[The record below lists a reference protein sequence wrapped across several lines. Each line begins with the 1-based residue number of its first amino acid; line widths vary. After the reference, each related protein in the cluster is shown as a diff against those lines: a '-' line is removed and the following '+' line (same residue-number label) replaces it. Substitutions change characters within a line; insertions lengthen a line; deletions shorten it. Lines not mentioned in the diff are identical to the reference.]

1 MKITKNFNLE
11 EFEKSDTAKRLG
23 IDNSVPK
30 ELLPNIKALC
40 EKVLEPLRAEI
51 NKTTDNRQQT
61 TDSATSL
68 VDSLTCGH
76 VVNRVSETPVVLS
89 SGYRCP
95 ALNKAVGGS
104 ATSQHMKG
112 EAADIIIPSKKVGLQ
127 WFEWMRTHLTY
138 NQLIWETNSRGGSW
152 IHVGYK
158 RTGKN
163 KMQVLNMKVI

>member
-1 MKITKNFNLE
+1 MQLTKNFKLV
-11 EFEKSDTAKRLG
+11 EFEKSDTAQRKG
-23 IDNSVPK
+23 IDNSIPAD
-30 ELLPNIKALC
+30 LIPNLKALC
-40 EKVLEPLRAEI
+40 ENVLQPLRDA
-51 NKTTDNRQQT
+51 
-61 TDSATSL
+61 
-68 VDSLTCGH
+68 VG
-76 VVNRVSETPVVLS
+76 VPVKIS

-104 ATSQHMKG
+104 ASSQHMRG
-112 EAADIIIPSKKVGLQ
+112 EAADIVIPDKKTGLQ

-138 NQLIWETNSRGGSW
+138 NQLIWETNSKGGSW

>member
-1 MKITKNFNLE
+1 MQLTKNFKLE
-11 EFEKSDTAKRLG
+11 EFAKSETAQKRG
-23 IDNSVPK
+23 IDNSIPAA
-30 ELLPNIKALC
+30 LIPNITALC
-40 EKVLEPLRAEI
+40 ENVLQPLRDA
-51 NKTTDNRQQT
+51 
-61 TDSATSL
+61 
-68 VDSLTCGH
+68 VG
-76 VVNRVSETPVVLS
+76 VPVKIS

-104 ATSQHMKG
+104 ANSQHMKG
-112 EAADIIIPSKKVGLQ
+112 EAADIVIPDKKTGLK

-163 KMQVLNMKVI
+163 KMQVLNMKVV

>member
-1 MKITKNFNLE
+1 MKITQHFKLE

-30 ELLPNIKALC
+30 ELIPNIKALC
-40 EKVLEPLRAEI
+40 ENVLEPLRAEI
-51 NKTTDNRQQT
+51 NKTTDSATLRLC
-61 TDSATSL
+61 DSAS
-68 VDSLTCGH
+68 S
-76 VVNRVSETPVVLS
+76 TPVVLS

-95 ALNKAVGGS
+95 ALNKAVKGS

-112 EAADIIIPSKKVGLQ
+112 EAADIVIPDKKTGLQ

-138 NQLIWETNSRGGSW
+138 NQLIWETNSKGGSW

-163 KMQVLNMKVI
+163 KMQVLSMKVI

>member
-1 MKITKNFNLE
+1 MIITKNFKLE
-11 EFEKSDTAKRLG
+11 EFAKSETAQKRG
-23 IDNSVPK
+23 IDNSIPA
-30 ELLPNIKALC
+30 ELIPNIKALC
-40 EKVLEPLRAEI
+40 DNVLQPLRDA
-51 NKTTDNRQQT
+51 
-61 TDSATSL
+61 
-68 VDSLTCGH
+68 VG
-76 VVNRVSETPVVLS
+76 VPVKIS

-138 NQLIWETNSRGGSW
+138 NQLIWETNSRGGNW

>member
-1 MKITKNFNLE
+1 MNITKNFKLE
-11 EFEKSDTAKRLG
+11 EFAKSETAQRKG
-23 IDNSVPK
+23 INNSIPA
-30 ELLPNIKALC
+30 ELIPNIKALC
-40 EKVLEPLRAEI
+40 ENVLQPLRDA
-51 NKTTDNRQQT
+51 
-61 TDSATSL
+61 
-68 VDSLTCGH
+68 VG
-76 VVNRVSETPVVLS
+76 VPVKIS

-95 ALNKAVGGS
+95 ALNKAVKGS

-112 EAADIIIPSKKVGLQ
+112 EAADIVIPDKKTGLQ

-163 KMQVLNMKVI
+163 KMQVLSMKVI

>member
-1 MKITKNFNLE
+1 MNITKNFKLE
-11 EFEKSDTAKRLG
+11 EFAKSETAQRKG
-23 IDNSVPK
+23 IDNSIPA
-30 ELLPNIKALC
+30 ELIPNIKALC
-40 EKVLEPLRAEI
+40 ENVLQPLRDYAEVPI
-51 NKTTDNRQQT
+51 
-61 TDSATSL
+61 
-68 VDSLTCGH
+68 VI
-76 VVNRVSETPVVLS
+76 S

-127 WFEWMRTHLTY
+127 WFEWMRTHLSY

>member
-1 MKITKNFNLE
+1 MPVKI
-11 EFEKSDTAKRLG
+11 
-23 IDNSVPK
+23 
-30 ELLPNIKALC
+30 
-40 EKVLEPLRAEI
+40 
-51 NKTTDNRQQT
+51 
-61 TDSATSL
+61 
-68 VDSLTCGH
+68 
-76 VVNRVSETPVVLS
+76 S
-89 SGYRCP
+89 SGYRSP

-112 EAADIIIPSKKVGLQ
+112 EAADIVIPSKKVGLL

-163 KMQVLNMKVI
+163 KMQVLNMKVV

>member
-1 MKITKNFNLE
+1 MNITKNFKLE
-11 EFEKSDTAKRLG
+11 EFAKSETAQKRG
-23 IDNSVPK
+23 IDNSIPA
-30 ELLPNIKALC
+30 ELIPNIKALC
-40 EKVLEPLRAEI
+40 DNVLQPLRDA
-51 NKTTDNRQQT
+51 
-61 TDSATSL
+61 
-68 VDSLTCGH
+68 VG
-76 VVNRVSETPVVLS
+76 VPVKIS

-138 NQLIWETNSRGGSW
+138 NQLIWETNSKGGSW

>member
-1 MKITKNFNLE
+1 MKITQHFKLE

-30 ELLPNIKALC
+30 ELIPNIKALC
-40 EKVLEPLRAEI
+40 ENVLEPLRAEI

-61 TDSATSL
+61 TDSATL
-68 VDSLTCGH
+68 RLCDSA
-76 VVNRVSETPVVLS
+76 SSTPVVLS

-95 ALNKAVGGS
+95 ALNKAVKGS

-112 EAADIIIPSKKVGLQ
+112 EAADIVIPDKKTGLQ

-163 KMQVLNMKVI
+163 KMQVLSMKVI

>member
-1 MKITKNFNLE
+1 MQLTKNFKLE

-30 ELLPNIKALC
+30 ELIPNIKALC
-40 EKVLEPLRAEI
+40 ENVLEPLRAEI

-89 SGYRCP
+89 SGYRSP

-112 EAADIIIPSKKVGLQ
+112 EAADIVIPDKKTGLQ

-163 KMQVLNMKVI
+163 KMQVLNMRVI

>member
-1 MKITKNFNLE
+1 MKITQHFKLE

-30 ELLPNIKALC
+30 ELIPNIKALC
-40 EKVLEPLRAEI
+40 ENVLEPLRAEI
-51 NKTTDNRQQT
+51 NKTTSQQVNE
-61 TDSATSL
+61 STSQQ
-68 VDSLTCGH
+68 
-76 VVNRVSETPVVLS
+76 VNGESENSIPLKLS

-95 ALNKAVGGS
+95 ALNKAVKGS

-112 EAADIIIPSKKVGLQ
+112 EAADIVIPDKKTGLQ

-138 NQLIWETNSRGGSW
+138 NQLIWETNSKGGSW

-163 KMQVLNMKVI
+163 KMQVLSMKVI

>member
-1 MKITKNFNLE
+1 MKITEHFKLS
-11 EFEKSDTAKRLG
+11 EFERSETAKRLG

-30 ELLPNIKALC
+30 EFLPNIKALC
-40 EKVLEPLRAEI
+40 EKVLEPLRAAI
-51 NKTTDNRQQT
+51 NKSPFKGDLEGL
-61 TDSATSL
+61 DI
-68 VDSLTCGH
+68 
-76 VVNRVSETPVVLS
+76 PVKLS

-138 NQLIWETNSRGGSW
+138 NQLIWETNNRGGSW

>member
-1 MKITKNFNLE
+1 MNITKNFKLE
-11 EFEKSDTAKRLG
+11 EFAKSETAQRKG
-23 IDNSVPK
+23 IDNSIPA
-30 ELLPNIKALC
+30 ELIPNIKALC
-40 EKVLEPLRAEI
+40 ENVLQPLRDYAEVPI
-51 NKTTDNRQQT
+51 
-61 TDSATSL
+61 
-68 VDSLTCGH
+68 VI
-76 VVNRVSETPVVLS
+76 S

>member
-11 EFEKSDTAKRLG
+11 EFEKSDTAQRKG
-23 IDNSVPK
+23 IDNSIPAD
-30 ELLPNIKALC
+30 LIPNLKALC
-40 EKVLEPLRAEI
+40 ENVLQPLRDA
-51 NKTTDNRQQT
+51 
-61 TDSATSL
+61 
-68 VDSLTCGH
+68 VG
-76 VVNRVSETPVVLS
+76 VPVKIS

-95 ALNKAVGGS
+95 ALNKAVKGS

-112 EAADIIIPSKKVGLQ
+112 EAADIVIPDKKTGLQ

-138 NQLIWETNSRGGSW
+138 NQLIWETNSKGGSW

-163 KMQVLNMKVI
+163 KMQVLSMKVI